1 MAGPAEWATPQQP
14 HSNAPAMEKRPPRGR
29 FPKQARLRSRRDF
42 SRAKTSSERV
52 VTRHFVFLLSPQNP
66 PLKQPRL
73 GVTASRKV
81 GTAVVRNRAKRLV
94 REAFRATTASLWSP
108 GLDVVV
114 VVRNVDPKTRLQAV
128 VAEWESARGKL
139 LARARELTRSIAHS
153 QNQDGTQ

>member
-14 HSNAPAMEKRPPRGR
+14 HSNAPVLEKRPPSGR
-29 FPKQARLRSRRDF
+29 FPKEARLRSRRDF
-42 SRAKTSSERV
+42 SRAKTSSGRV

-81 GTAVVRNRAKRLV
+81 GTAVIRNRAKRLV
-94 REAFRATTASLWSP
+94 REAFRATNGSLWSP

-114 VVRNVDPKTRLQAV
+114 VVRNVSPETRLQAV
-128 VAEWESARGKL
+128 VAEWESARNKL
-139 LARARELTRSIAHS
+139 LARAHELTRSIGPALP
-153 QNQDGTQ
+153 QDGTV